1 MIDARDLKQL
11 FKAILPI
18 LAILNF
24 GEVKLCDRIVRQPN
38 RTERDLGLRER
49 LMEPAK

>member
-24 GEVKLCDRIVRQPN
+24 GEVSCAIELSDSP
-38 RTERDLGLRER
+38 TELNVILVCESG
-49 LMEPAK
+49 

>member
-1 MIDARDLKQL
+1 MIDAPDLKQL

-24 GEVKLCDRIVRQPN
+24 GEVNCAIELSNSPIELNVILVCQS
-38 RTERDLGLRER
+38 G
-49 LMEPAK
+49 